1 MCLAAV
7 KQKDSNLFRTTIS
20 YSHEIEVYKPI
31 LPGLP
36 DDIAKYCLALVAW
49 HHFPVVGCVC
59 KKWRSVVQSNEFSII
74 RKHARKLE
82 ERIYFLCSDKEGK
95 GSHWEVFTSSGH
107 QQTLLPMP
115 GPAKAAFGVVTLDS
129 KILVMGGYI
138 VNEGPN
144 KISADVYQ
152 YDCRLNRWSTL
163 AKMNVARCDFAS
175 AEVDGLV
182 YVVGGYGADGQ
193 NLPTAEAY
201 DPGQDKWTLI
211 GSMRSPRWGSFA
223 FSFDGKLYVMGGRS
237 SFTIGNSRFIDV
249 YDPKCGSWSE
259 MKNGRGMV
267 TTHAVL
273 QKRLFCMEW
282 KNPRRL
288 YVFNPAKNSWKVIQV
303 PVTGSSC
310 AGFRLGILDG
320 KLLLF
325 STGEEPG
332 YQTLTYDL
340 DAAPGSEWVTSSLT
354 PPWSCLYSVTIKA

>member
-1 MCLAAV
+1 MKRYHLETPLGGASHGHIPGFHHYQV

-115 GPAKAAFGVVTLDS
+115 GPAKAAFGVVTFNS

-152 YDCRLNRWSTL
+152 YDCRLNRSRDDNGVL
-163 AKMNVARCDFAS
+163 IVLHQLDPHF
-175 AEVDGLV
+175 GL
-182 YVVGGYGADGQ
+182 
-193 NLPTAEAY
+193 
-201 DPGQDKWTLI
+201 
-211 GSMRSPRWGSFA
+211 
-223 FSFDGKLYVMGGRS
+223 
-237 SFTIGNSRFIDV
+237 
-249 YDPKCGSWSE
+249 
-259 MKNGRGMV
+259 
-267 TTHAVL
+267 
-273 QKRLFCMEW
+273 
-282 KNPRRL
+282 
-288 YVFNPAKNSWKVIQV
+288 
-303 PVTGSSC
+303 
-310 AGFRLGILDG
+310 
-320 KLLLF
+320 
-325 STGEEPG
+325 
-332 YQTLTYDL
+332 
-340 DAAPGSEWVTSSLT
+340 
-354 PPWSCLYSVTIKA
+354 

>member
-1 MCLAAV
+1 
-7 KQKDSNLFRTTIS
+7 
-20 YSHEIEVYKPI
+20 
-31 LPGLP
+31 
-36 DDIAKYCLALVAW
+36 
-49 HHFPVVGCVC
+49 
-59 KKWRSVVQSNEFSII
+59 
-74 RKHARKLE
+74 
-82 ERIYFLCSDKEGK
+82 
-95 GSHWEVFTSSGH
+95 
-107 QQTLLPMP
+107 
-115 GPAKAAFGVVTLDS
+115 
-129 KILVMGGYI
+129 
-138 VNEGPN
+138 
-144 KISADVYQ
+144 
-152 YDCRLNRWSTL
+152 
-163 AKMNVARCDFAS
+163 MNVARCDFAC

-193 NLPTAEAY
+193 NVSTAEAY

-211 GSMRSPRWGSFA
+211 GSMRRPRWGSFA

-259 MKNGRGMV
+259 MKSGRGMV
-267 TTHAVL
+267 TAHAVL

-288 YVFNPAKNSWKVIQV
+288 SVFNPAKNSWKVIQV

-332 YQTLTYDL
+332 YQTLTYDP
-340 DAAPGSEWVTSSLT
+340 DAAPGSEWVTSSFT
-354 PPWSCLYSVTIKA
+354 PPRSCLYSVTIKA